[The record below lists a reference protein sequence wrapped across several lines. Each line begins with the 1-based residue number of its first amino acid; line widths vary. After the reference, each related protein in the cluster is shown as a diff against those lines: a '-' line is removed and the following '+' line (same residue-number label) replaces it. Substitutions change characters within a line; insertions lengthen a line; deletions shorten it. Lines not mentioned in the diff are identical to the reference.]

1 MANRTDDEFEPEH
14 TASSTAEA
22 MEFMALQ
29 GYRPAYDEEDARPI
43 PDEAEMQGA
52 IAEMF
57 DGLSATLQDTRLAP
71 DLSDLLWGAV
81 NLFHRGIDRVQ
92 RKLDENED
100 AQKASQKLQDGS
112 EIRSVEIERL
122 IADGQT
128 LLDRRDGMEQM
139 RDLAAERYEQIL
151 GTAWRP
157 FAGSMVNHR
166 AMTAAMIDSRDFVRA
181 KRRAETEVMIPAG
194 TLIAF
199 SGGIDFDNHRLIWDV
214 LDKVKAKYPD
224 MVLLHTANIRG
235 ADVIAVGWAGSR
247 KVAAIGF
254 KPERRFGNAAP
265 FKRNDAILREKV
277 RGAVICDGTGIQEQL
292 AREVRRLHGIEPL
305 RLKRGGA

>member
-1 MANRTDDEFEPEH
+1 MTNRHDDDYEPEH
-14 TASSTAEA
+14 TSSPTAEA
-22 MEFMALQ
+22 MEAFELT
-29 GYRPAYDEEDARPI
+29 GYRPTYDEEDARPL
-43 PDEAEMQGA
+43 PEEAEMQGA

-57 DGLSATLQDTRLAP
+57 DGLAATLQDTRLAP

-100 AQKASQKLQDGS
+100 AQKASQKYQDGS

-122 IADGQT
+122 IADGQV
-128 LLDRRDGMEQM
+128 LLDRRDGMEQL

-151 GTAWRP
+151 GTPWRP
-157 FAGSMVNHR
+157 FTGSMVNHR
-166 AMTAAMIDSRDFVRA
+166 TMTASVVASRDFVRA
-181 KRRAETEVMIPAG
+181 KQRAETQVLIPAG
-194 TLIAF
+194 ALIAF
-199 SGGIDFDNHRLIWDV
+199 SGGLDFDNHRLIWDA

-224 MVLLHTANIRG
+224 MVLLHTANIHG
-235 ADVIAVGWAGSR
+235 ADIIAVGWAGSR
-247 KVAAIGF
+247 KVTAIPF

-265 FKRNDAILREKV
+265 FKRNDAILRENL
-277 RGAVICDGTGIQEQL
+277 RGAVICDGTGIQEHL
-292 AREVRRLHGIEPL
+292 AREVHRLHGFSPL